1 LTTPQRRGRSNVRVR
16 VVLGVALVLVVGAL
30 VVEMSGRTQRISDT
44 DHFNPVGFVGVVG
57 GGQELCQSAMLLPED
72 VRAMRVL
79 VGTYGSRVPAMAMRF
94 LVDGRQVAR
103 GQIPAGGIQGNVTL
117 PVSYPH
123 GPSVA
128 GSLCVHV
135 AHSPTKTVF
144 AGDVF
149 TPGPVSEQVNGKP
162 QAGRIAV
169 TFLRGPHESW
179 WHLLPTLSR
188 RFGLGKSPFFGD
200 WTLPVAALLLLGVW
214 VGAVRLLARELI

>member
-1 LTTPQRRGRSNVRVR
+1 VA
-16 VVLGVALVLVVGAL
+16 LGVALALVVGVL
-30 VVEMSGRTQRISDT
+30 VVEMSGRAQRISDT

-57 GGQELCQSAMLLPED
+57 SGQELCQSAMLLPED
-72 VRAMRVL
+72 VRAMQVL
-79 VGTYGSRVPAMAMRF
+79 VGTYGSQVPAMTMRF
-94 LVDGRQVAR
+94 LVDG
-103 GQIPAGGIQGNVTL
+103 GQIASGHIPSGGIQGSVKL

-128 GSLCVHV
+128 GTLCVRV

-149 TPGPVSEQVNGKP
+149 TPGSVSEQVNGKP

-169 TFLRGPHESW
+169 TFLRAPHESW

-188 RFGLGKSPFFGD
+188 RFGLGKSSFFGD
-200 WTLPVAALLLLGVW
+200 WTFPVAALLLLGVW
-214 VGAVRLLARELI
+214 VGAIRLLTRELT